1 MDVKSAS
8 QKAYQYAG
16 PNLTLVGWMGFVG
29 FPIYYI
35 TWTYLF
41 PQPYESLALRVFCAI
56 LFLGVVV
63 RDKFANPWKKHLHI
77 YYQIVITLCLP
88 FFFFYMLIMNDWST
102 IWLLSYMSAIFL
114 HVLLVHVTWLLFAQG
129 IFGVMLAI
137 AMTWLSG
144 DLVAN
149 SAFEWAYV
157 PIFLFVY
164 VFGSAFYVR
173 NQNQHEGRVALT
185 KTLGAGIA
193 HEMRNPLATLSAA
206 VDVFQSLIPKPDG
219 KELTTYQISSSEAEQ
234 LLQTTEFAKNSIH
247 SGREAIDLL
256 LTSIDESEISCAS
269 FQYYSAKDVV
279 ENAIESFG
287 YQQPHSKGRTS
298 LSVSGDFDL
307 LGSDVLLRYVLFN
320 LLKNAYQHGLAGEQQ
335 LRIEVSIVPSEHENR
350 LVVTDNGK
358 GMPQEVVERIFDDF
372 FSTGGQS
379 NSGLGLPFCQKVVR
393 AFEGNIRC
401 ESQLGQGTSFIITVP
416 RVDSQT
422 IKNLQQQV
430 LGCKTVH
437 LVSDDKSQ
445 INSLNKV
452 ARNIGISIET
462 LDINALLG
470 SQKIKSDL
478 ILIDSDSLEL
488 NQFRQLSTAPRL
500 PNTVILSKHERAGIE
515 LLWGKYPRWSQ
526 ASEFMLVNMLLGKL
540 SGDTQEVRLLVSIGL
555 MRVERS
561 WWSMTTILC
570 ACLHRLS
577 CKSRGL
583 RLSRAIAVGKLS

>member
-1 MDVKSAS
+1 MDVKNAS

-41 PQPYESLALRVFCAI
+41 PQPYESLELRVFCSL
-56 LFLGVVV
+56 LFLGVVL
-63 RDKFANPWKKHLHI
+63 RDKLASPWKKHFHI

-129 IFGVMLAI
+129 IVGVLLAI
-137 AMTWLSG
+137 AITWLSG
-144 DLVAN
+144 DLAGN
-149 SAFEWAYV
+149 SAFDWAYV

-219 KELTTYQISSSEAEQ
+219 KDLTTYQISASEAEQ
-234 LLQTTEFAKNSIH
+234 LLQTTEFAKNSIQG
-247 SGREAIDLL
+247 GREAIDLL

-269 FQYYSAKDVV
+269 FQYHSAKDVV
-279 ENAIESFG
+279 ENAIDSFG
-287 YQQPHSKGRTS
+287 YQQPHSKGNTS
-298 LSVSGDFDL
+298 LSVSGDFEF

-320 LLKNAYQHGLAGEQQ
+320 LLKNAYQHGVADGQELQIQ
-335 LRIEVSIVPSEHENR
+335 VSIVPSEHENR

-379 NSGLGLPFCQKVVR
+379 NSGLGLPFCQKVIR
-393 AFEGNIRC
+393 ALEGDIRC

-416 RVDSQT
+416 RVDSQA

-445 INSLNKV
+445 IHSVHKV
-452 ARNIGISIET
+452 ARNIGVSIET

-470 SQKIKSDL
+470 NKKIKSDL
-478 ILIDSDSLEL
+478 ILIDSDCLEL
-488 NQFRQLSTAPRL
+488 HQIKQLSAVPKFS
-500 PNTVILSKHERAGIE
+500 NTVVLSKHEHAGIE
-515 LLWGKYPRWSQ
+515 LLWTNYPRWSQ
-526 ASEFMLVNMLLGKL
+526 ASEFMLINMLLGKL
-540 SGDTQEVRLLVSIGL
+540 SNDTQDARPDTT
-555 MRVERS
+555 ERS
-561 WWSMTTILC
+561 YAGRTVMVLMTTILC
-570 ACLHRLS
+570 AC
-577 CKSRGL
+577 
-583 RLSRAIAVGKLS
+583 